1 MILDFK
7 ALFKLCFQI
16 NLGFLTVI
24 FLNVPVNASF
34 VYFPFFLY
42 KGNLLRFAVSH

>member
-24 FLNVPVNASF
+24 FFLMYPLMHHLFIFFFSF
-34 VYFPFFLY
+34 TEGIY
-42 KGNLLRFAVSH
+42 